1 MALAQALGDA
11 AALGQGRTWQQPQV
25 GRSLLKGD
33 DSVPTEG
40 WAGTGS
46 SPLRETQGAGGRIV
60 ACILLPRE
68 ILLPSSELML
78 PL

>member
-1 MALAQALGDA
+1 MTLSQALGDA
-11 AALGQGRTWQQPQV
+11 IGLGQGWTWQQPQV

-40 WAGTGS
+40 WTGTGS
-46 SPLRETQGAGGRIV
+46 SLLRETQGAGGRIV
-60 ACILLPRE
+60 VCILLLRE
-68 ILLPSSELML
+68 ILLLFSELML